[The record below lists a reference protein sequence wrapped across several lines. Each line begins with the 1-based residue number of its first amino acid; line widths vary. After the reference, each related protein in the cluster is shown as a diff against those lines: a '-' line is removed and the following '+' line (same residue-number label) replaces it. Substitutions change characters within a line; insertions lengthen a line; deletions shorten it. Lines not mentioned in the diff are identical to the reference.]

1 MKKVVAICCSL
12 LFAGC
17 ETNFQ
22 SEARFDHWYGNLYQK
37 CLDNGGKFYF
47 DKDPPT
53 VSCLTLLQNGE
64 QSVFFWERYFAEPG
78 VKE

>member
-1 MKKVVAICCSL
+1 
-12 LFAGC
+12 
-17 ETNFQ
+17 
-22 SEARFDHWYGNLYQK
+22 
-37 CLDNGGKFYF
+37 LDNGGKFYF